1 MNTERNFSLNY
12 PLHYFRFLVQYS
24 TVPRSRPDHILVV
37 ECREVVAELEFL
49 SLYSSPVVGS
59 LEFQSNDLVFRD
71 PSCWYGNKPVWQ
83 KSNVYE
89 LGKKPYLDS
98 MGIGITK
105 CDKKDYNVWQI
116 GPLQS
121 VTRIGFKYNNCRI
134 KKFDKMD
141 YKVQQWLH
149 SVTKWNTKPERDC
162 KLCKRDHKLC
172 QVGALQSVTRLVN

>member
-37 ECREVVAELEFL
+37 EFREVVAELEFL

-89 LGKKPYLDS
+89 LRQKTLLGLHGDRDYKMWQKGLQCLTDWS
-98 MGIGITK
+98 ITK
-105 CDKKDYNVWQI
+105 CDKNRFQ
-116 GPLQS
+116 
-121 VTRIGFKYNNCRI
+121 
-134 KKFDKMD
+134 
-141 YKVQQWLH
+141 VQQL
-149 SVTKWNTKPERDC
+149 SD
-162 KLCKRDHKLC
+162 
-172 QVGALQSVTRLVN
+172 

>member
-24 TVPRSRPDHILVV
+24 TVPRSRHDHILVV
-37 ECREVVAELEFL
+37 ECCEVVAELEFL

-89 LGKKPYLDS
+89 LRQKTLLGLHGDRDYKMWQKGLQCLTDWS
-98 MGIGITK
+98 ITK
-105 CDKKDYNVWQI
+105 CDKNRFQ
-116 GPLQS
+116 
-121 VTRIGFKYNNCRI
+121 
-134 KKFDKMD
+134 
-141 YKVQQWLH
+141 VQQL
-149 SVTKWNTKPERDC
+149 SD
-162 KLCKRDHKLC
+162 
-172 QVGALQSVTRLVN
+172 

>member
-1 MNTERNFSLNY
+1 
-12 PLHYFRFLVQYS
+12 
-24 TVPRSRPDHILVV
+24 
-37 ECREVVAELEFL
+37 
-49 SLYSSPVVGS
+49 
-59 LEFQSNDLVFRD
+59 
-71 PSCWYGNKPVWQ
+71 
-83 KSNVYE
+83 
-89 LGKKPYLDS
+89 

-105 CDKKDYNVWQI
+105 CDKKDYKVWQI

-141 YKVQQWLH
+141 YKVQQWLQ
-149 SVTKWNTKPERDC
+149 SVTKWNTKPERDY